1 MLVLSRQ
8 KEQSII
14 IGDDIKVMV
23 IETRFDKVRLGIEAP
38 KNITVHREEIWL
50 QIQADSKASADAGQ
64 PDS

>member
-38 KNITVHREEIWL
+38 KNIPVHREEIWL

>member
-23 IETRFDKVRLGIEAP
+23 IETRFDKVRLGI
-38 KNITVHREEIWL
+38 
-50 QIQADSKASADAGQ
+50 
-64 PDS
+64 

>member
-1 MLVLSRQ
+1 MLVLSRE

-23 IETRFDKVRLGIEAP
+23 VEARFGKVRLGIEAP
-38 KNITVHREEIWL
+38 KNITVHREKIWL